1 MGATQ
6 RRPWLTLVLVV
17 ALTATATTLWQRH
30 RGAGDLAAIAALA
43 GPGDLYLYSATWCGW
58 CTRAKR
64 QLDAH
69 AVRYGVCEIDLDA
82 GCQARFDAL
91 AARLGRS
98 GTPIVLVR
106 GEPQLGFDAGRV
118 RARLEPGAAQR

>member
-1 MGATQ
+1 MSVMQ
-6 RRPWLTLVLVV
+6 RRPWLTLLLVV
-17 ALTATATTLWQRH
+17 ALAAIATTLWQRH
-30 RGAGDLAAIAALA
+30 RGASELEAIAGLA

-69 AVRYGVCEIDLDA
+69 GVCYGACEIDLDA
-82 GCQARFDAL
+82 SCRARFDAL
-91 AARLGRS
+91 ATRLGRS

-106 GEPQLGFDAGRV
+106 GEPQLGFDAARV
-118 RARLEPGAAQR
+118 RRALE